1 MQKFEREEIEK
12 DFSHPSKVLSDDL
25 EGWDGGWVEGRFKR
39 EVIDVFKLPY
49 GTAETNITL

>member
-1 MQKFEREEIEK
+1 MQKFEREEIER

-39 EVIDVFKLPY
+39 EVIYVFKLPY